1 MCGIIKIVPSALSP
15 ALSVTVLGCG
25 TSTGVPVI
33 GCPCAI
39 CRSSDPR
46 NKRLRPS
53 LIVEIPAPGEPRPY
67 RILVDT
73 TPDMRTQMLRAGIEA
88 IDAVL
93 ITHPHADHIFGMD
106 DLRQFNFSMG
116 REIPVYGTPD
126 TLDHL
131 RNVFAYCFTETQTGG
146 GKPKLTL
153 HTIAPYEPF
162 DLFGVTITPMT
173 VLHGTYPVTAFRF
186 GERFAYVTDVSE
198 VLERTRPYL
207 RGLDIL
213 ILGTVRYEPHPTHFG
228 LEQALTEVADLLPQQ
243 VYLTHLGHHFD
254 YATLDSETPSHVA
267 PSHDGLVFSVP
278 EGDTHR

>member
-1 MCGIIKIVPSALSP
+1 MPSAFSP

-39 CRSSDPR
+39 CRSADPR

-53 LIVEIPAPGEPRPY
+53 IVVEIPAPGEPRPY

-73 TPDMRTQMLRAGIEA
+73 TPDMRTQMLRAGIDA

-93 ITHPHADHIFGMD
+93 ITHPHADHIFGLD

-126 TLDHL
+126 TLAHL
-131 RNVFAYCFTETQTGG
+131 RNVFSYCFTETQTGG
-146 GKPKLTL
+146 GKPQLTL
-153 HTIAPYEPF
+153 HPFSPYEPF
-162 DLFGVTITPMT
+162 VLLGVTVTPLT
-173 VLHGTYPVTAFRF
+173 VFHGTYPVTAFRF

-198 VLERTRPYL
+198 IPEQTRTHL
-207 RGLDIL
+207 RDLDTL

-228 LEQALTEVADLLPQQ
+228 LGQALTEIADLAPRRAF
-243 VYLTHLGHHFD
+243 LTHLGHHFD
-254 YATLDSETPSHVA
+254 YATLDGETPAHVA
-267 PSHDGLVFSVP
+267 PCHDGLTFSVSG
-278 EGDTHR
+278 E

>member
-1 MCGIIKIVPSALSP
+1 MPSALSP
-15 ALSVTVLGCG
+15 AFSVTVLGCG

-39 CRSSDPR
+39 CRSPDPR

-53 LIVEIPAPGEPRPY
+53 ILVEIPQPGEPRPY

-116 REIPVYGTPD
+116 REIPVYGTVE
-126 TLDHL
+126 TLNHL
-131 RNVFAYCFTETQTGG
+131 RTVFAYCFQETQAGG
-146 GKPKLTL
+146 GKPQLVL
-153 HTIAPYEPF
+153 HEIAPYIPF
-162 DLFGVTITPMT
+162 DLLGITITPLT
-173 VLHGTYPVTAFRF
+173 ILHGTLPVIAFRF
-186 GERFAYVTDVSE
+186 GDRFAYVTDISE
-198 VLERTRPYL
+198 LPDTARPYL
-207 RGLDIL
+207 RGLDTL

-228 LEQALTEVADLLPQQ
+228 LDQALTEIADVSPRQAF
-243 VYLTHLGHHFD
+243 LTHLGHHFD
-254 YATLDSETPSHVA
+254 YPVLVGETPAHVA
-267 PSHDGLVFSVP
+267 PSHDGLTFSVP
-278 EGDTHR
+278 EGDLSR